1 MKIWKEVHK
10 LKLLKDYDA
19 ESILSKELFEEIF
32 AEEDLIERSYMIADL
47 SIKAKELGVK
57 SQFDSIIKTH
67 EKVLRQL
74 DKEEKINAYTH
85 PSGRITEF
93 NIPMGYRYSNM
104 QCGSWFATESGIVSY
119 NVMGLEQRASRQPI
133 LPVDRLEN
141 IQTGEEQI
149 VLAFKRNYR
158 WKEITVTK
166 DIVASASKIV
176 ALAKYGL
183 SVTSENAKYLVKY
196 LNDVEALN
204 NDDIPLKRSSS
215 KLGWHGTDFLPY
227 ESDIIFDGDVRFKG
241 IYEALEDHGSE
252 VVWLDHVKEI
262 RKSGRIE
269 AKFMLAASFASVL
282 VGMLGTLPFFV
293 DLWGETEGG
302 KSVSLMLACSVWANP
317 DESQYIGDFKTT
329 DVALEAKADMLNH
342 LPMMLDDTSKTS
354 SRIRDNFEGVVY
366 DLCSGKGKSRSNKEL
381 GINRENR
388 WKNCILTNGERPL
401 QSYVSQGGAINRIL
415 EVECAANVYEDPQNT
430 AAILKKNYGF
440 AGKRFIE
447 IIKEIGIEE
456 IKGIFQSYCSQLF
469 AADKMQKQS
478 MSLAVVLTADKIA
491 TEHIFKDKC
500 YISLDEAK
508 ETLIDRNMLSDN
520 ERCYQYLLD
529 KIAMN
534 SSRFDSSVG
543 TEKWG
548 ALDESYAYFYPQ
560 AFEDLC
566 RTEGFS
572 KKSFLS
578 WADRKGLLLT
588 ENGRNT
594 KQKKIAG
601 KNCRCI
607 ALKIDDS
614 DENGFLMLD
623 EAQEELPFDK

>member
-1 MKIWKEVHK
+1 MKPLKE
-10 LKLLKDYDA
+10 YDA

-32 AEEDLIERSYMIADL
+32 AEDDLIQRSYMIADL
-47 SIKAKELGVK
+47 SIKAKELNVK
-57 SQFDSIIKTH
+57 SQFDSIIKAH
-67 EKVLRQL
+67 EKVLKQIE
-74 DKEEKINAYTH
+74 KEEKTNNYTH
-85 PSGRITEF
+85 PAGRVTEF
-93 NIPMGYRYSNM
+93 NIPMGSKYQNM
-104 QCGSWFATESGIVSY
+104 KCGSWFATEGGIVSY

-149 VLAFKRNYR
+149 ILAFKRNYH

-204 NDDIPLKRSSS
+204 NDEIPLKRSSS
-215 KLGWHGTDFLPY
+215 KLGWHGNDFLPY
-227 ESDIIFDGDVRFKG
+227 ESDIIFDGDVRFKS
-241 IYEALEDHGSE
+241 IFEALESHGSE

-262 RKSGRIE
+262 RKSGRVE

-282 VGMLGTLPFFV
+282 VGLLGTLPFFV

-317 DESQYIGDFKTT
+317 DDSQYIGDFKTT
-329 DVALEAKADMLNH
+329 DVALEAKADMLNS

-366 DLCSGKGKSRSNKEL
+366 DLCSGKGKSRSNKDL

-415 EVECAANVYEDPQNT
+415 EVECGANVYDDPQNT
-430 AAILKKNYGF
+430 ATILKNNYGF
-440 AGKRFIE
+440 AGSRFIE

-456 IKGIFQSYCSQLF
+456 IKEIFQDYCSQLF
-469 AADKMQKQS
+469 ATDKMQKQS

-491 TEHIFKDKC
+491 TEYIFKDKC

-529 KIAMN
+529 KVAMN
-534 SSRFDSSVG
+534 NSRFDSSTGV
-543 TEKWG
+543 EKWG
-548 ALDESYAYFYPQ
+548 TIDGSYAYFYPQ

-566 RTEGFS
+566 KSEGFS
-572 KKSFLS
+572 KKSFLA
-578 WADRKGLLLT
+578 WASRKELILT
-588 ENGRNT
+588 EGGRTT
-594 KQKKIAG
+594 KQKKIGG
-601 KNCRCI
+601 KNFRCI
-607 ALKIDDS
+607 VLKLEPVDD
-614 DENGFLMLD
+614 DGFLKV
-623 EAQEELPFDK
+623 EEPQEELPFDT